1 MKDNFKHL
9 TQGGDFMKKRYLVLA
24 AIIALSALGGCN
36 KTEDVGSGGS
46 VELTVVTPFSESDG
60 NRKNFVDAYKA
71 YEVAS
76 GNTIIDHATT
86 AIDEDWKL
94 QVLEDFRN
102 GNEPDVINFF
112 IGSDADELIKN
123 DKLVSISEIRKEF
136 PDYASNMKESL
147 MPVST
152 YDGRQYAVA
161 VYGYW
166 EGLFVNKK
174 VLEDCGIEIPGVDY
188 TWDQFIA
195 DCRIIR
201 DKGYTPIACSLNQ
214 IPHYWFEYS
223 VFNNGTVASHTK
235 VPGSATDEVGQNWIE
250 GLEDIKM
257 LYEEGFFPAD
267 TNEIDDNTA
276 SLRMLNDEAAFLLDG
291 SWKVGWFQDEAQKSG
306 VDIDNFTVTYFP
318 SKGARKSTDA
328 VGGFSMG
335 YSITRKAWEDPAK
348 RQACVDFVTAMTT
361 DEVAATF
368 GELTVTA
375 LKNGVALSGEDL
387 DMLAV
392 STLAMTKGCTAM
404 VPATQDLLK
413 PAARES
419 LFKNIP
425 NIVTGKITSEEAV
438 EECLALMAE

>member
-1 MKDNFKHL
+1 MK
-9 TQGGDFMKKRYLVLA
+9 QRYLVLA
-24 AIIALSALGGCN
+24 AIAALGALSGCG
-36 KTEDVGSGGS
+36 KTADKPAEK
-46 VELTVVTPFSESDG
+46 VELTVITPYSESDG

-71 YEVAS
+71 YEAAS
-76 GNTIIDHATT
+76 GNTIIDVATT
-86 AIDEDWKL
+86 AIDENWKL

-123 DKLVSISEIRKEF
+123 EKLVSISEIRKEY

-152 YDGRQYAVA
+152 YDGRQYAVS

-174 VLEDCGIEIPGVDY
+174 VLEECGIEIPGADY

-201 DKGYTPIACSLNQ
+201 DKGYTPIACSLSQ

-223 VFNNGTVASHTK
+223 VFNNGSVADHTK
-235 VPGSATDEVGQNWIE
+235 VPGSISDDIGQNWVE
-250 GLEDIKM
+250 GLNDIKM
-257 LYEEGFFPAD
+257 LYEEGFFPEN
-267 TNEIDDNTA
+267 TNEVDDDTT
-276 SLRMLNDEAAFLLDG
+276 SLMMLNNEAAFLLDG
-291 SWKVGWFQDEAQKSG
+291 SWKVGWFQDTAEAME
-306 VDIDNFTVTYFP
+306 VDVNNFTVTYCP
-318 SKGARKSTDA
+318 SKGGRKSTDA

-335 YSITRKAWEDPAK
+335 YSITKKAWDNPEK

-375 LKNGVALSGEDL
+375 LKNGVTPSGDDL
-387 DMLAV
+387 DELAV
-392 STLAMTKGCTAM
+392 STVAMTKGCTAM
-404 VPATQDLLK
+404 VPATQDLLT
-413 PAARES
+413 PTAREA
-419 LFKNIP
+419 LFNDIP
-425 NIVTGKITSEEAV
+425 RVVTGEITAEQAV
-438 EECLALMAE
+438 ENCLAIMAGS

>member
-1 MKDNFKHL
+1 
-9 TQGGDFMKKRYLVLA
+9 MKKRYLITTV
-24 AIIALSALGGCN
+24 IIALSILGGCSKKEEAPAGN
-36 KTEDVGSGGS
+36 

-71 YEVAS
+71 YEEAS
-76 GNTIIDHATT
+76 GNTIIDHATA
-86 AIDEDWKL
+86 AIDENWKL
-94 QVLEDFRN
+94 QVLEDFRT

-174 VLEDCGIEIPGVDY
+174 VLEECGVDIPGVDY

-201 DKGYTPIACSLNQ
+201 DKGYTPIACSLDQ
-214 IPHYWFEYS
+214 IPHYWFEYC
-223 VFNNGTVASHTK
+223 VFNNGTVANHTK
-235 VPGSATDEVGQNWIE
+235 VPESPDDEIGKNWIE

-257 LYEEGFFPAD
+257 LYEEGFFPAN
-267 TNEIDDNTA
+267 TNEVDDDTT
-276 SLRMLNDEAAFLLDG
+276 SLMMLNDEAAFLLDG
-291 SWKVGWFQDEAQKSG
+291 SWKVGWFQDTAEVMG
-306 VDIDNFTVTYFP
+306 VDVDNFTVTYFP
-318 SKGARKSTDA
+318 SKGGRKSTDA
-328 VGGFSMG
+328 IGGFSMG

-348 RQACVDFVTAMTT
+348 RQACVEFVTAMTT

-375 LKNGVALSGEDL
+375 LKNGVALSGDDL
-387 DMLAV
+387 DELAV

-413 PAARES
+413 PEAREA

-425 NIVTGKITSEEAV
+425 GIVTGAITSEEAV
-438 EECLALMAE
+438 ADCLVLMAD